1 MVNDKWFFVD
11 FGGIL
16 LGFLPPKV
24 GNIDDRNRCPCEAPL
39 RGWRWGMDG
48 GLGWRDREDCPSI

>member
-11 FGGIL
+11 FGETL

-24 GNIDDRNRCPCEAPL
+24 GNIDDRNRCPCEVPL
-39 RGWRWGMDG
+39 RG
-48 GLGWRDREDCPSI
+48 